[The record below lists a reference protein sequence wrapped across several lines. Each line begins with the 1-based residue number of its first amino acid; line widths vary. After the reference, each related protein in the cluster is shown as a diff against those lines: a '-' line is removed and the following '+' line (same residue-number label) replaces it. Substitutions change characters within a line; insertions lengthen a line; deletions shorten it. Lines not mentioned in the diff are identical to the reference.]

1 MHTKKWKRSA
11 VGIAAFGAAFALTL
25 SGCSS
30 SSGDAGGGDE
40 GGDAGD
46 SYSFAFAPGVAGDEF
61 YISMSCGIQEAVEA
75 AGGTFTEQAPEQFDP
90 SLQKPII
97 DSITASAP
105 DALLVAATDQTA
117 MQAPIQAAAD
127 AGIEVVLVDTT
138 LEDPSF
144 AASQV
149 ASDNVGGG
157 AAAFEAI
164 QEAHPDGGKV
174 LMIGVDPGISTLELR
189 AQGFEEAA
197 EADSNFEYL
206 GVQYS
211 HNEPAEAARIVT
223 AALQKDPDIVGIFG
237 GNLFAAEGAATGV
250 RQAGAEDITVVG
262 FDAGPAQIKQLED
275 GVVQALVAQE
285 PRTIGTTGVE
295 QALLALGGEE
305 TEEVIQTGFT
315 IITEENLDGEGGDA
329 AYVSSCD

>member
-1 MHTKKWKRSA
+1 MNKRMLKRSA
-11 VGIAAFGAAFALTL
+11 FGVAAFGAAFALTL

-30 SSGDAGGGDE
+30 SGGDGGGEE
-40 GGDAGD
+40 GGGEEG
-46 SYSFAFAPGVAGDEF
+46 YSFAFAPGVAGDEF
-61 YISMSCGIQEAVEA
+61 YISMGCGIEEAVSA
-75 AGGTFTEQAPEQFDP
+75 AGGTVSEQAPEQFDP
-90 SLQKPII
+90 SLQKPLI
-97 DSITASAP
+97 DSITASKP

-117 MQAPIQAAAD
+117 MQAPIKAAAD
-127 AGIEVVLVDTT
+127 AGITVVLVDTT
-138 LEDPSF
+138 LEDPSV
-144 AASQV
+144 AVSQV

-164 QEAHPDGGKV
+164 KEAHPDGGKV

-189 AQGFEEAA
+189 AEGFGEAA
-197 EADSNFEYL
+197 DADSNFEYL

-211 HNEPAEAARIVT
+211 HNEPAEAAKLVT

-262 FDAGPAQIKQLED
+262 FDAGPAQVEQLRD

-285 PRTIGTTGVE
+285 PANIGKQGVE
-295 QALLALGGEE
+295 QALAALNGEE

-315 IITEENLDGEGGDA
+315 IITEENLESEGGEA
-329 AYVSSCD
+329 VYVSSCG

>member
-1 MHTKKWKRSA
+1 MNTKNWKRSA
-11 VGIAAFGAAFALTL
+11 VGIAAIGAAFALTL

-30 SSGDAGGGDE
+30 SGGGEEGGGDAATDE
-40 GGDAGD
+40 G
-46 SYSFAFAPGVAGDEF
+46 YSFAFAPGVSGDEF
-61 YISMSCGIQEAVEA
+61 YISMSCGIQAAVEE
-75 AGGTFTEQAPEQFDP
+75 AGGTLTEQAPEQFDP

-97 DSITASAP
+97 DSITASSP

-117 MQAPIQAAAD
+117 MQAPINAAAE

-138 LEDPSF
+138 LDDPSI

-174 LMIGVDPGISTLELR
+174 LMIGLDPGISTLELR
-189 AQGFEEAA
+189 EQGFGEAA

-211 HNEPAEAARIVT
+211 HNEPAEAARLVT

-237 GNLFAAEGAATGV
+237 GNLFASEGAATGV
-250 RQAGAEDITVVG
+250 RQAGADGVTVVG
-262 FDAGPAQIKQLED
+262 FDAGPAQIQQLED

-285 PRTIGTTGVE
+285 PATIGTAGVE
-295 QALLALGGEE
+295 QALLALNGEE
-305 TEEVIQTGFT
+305 TEEIIQTGFT
-315 IITEENLDGEGGDA
+315 IITEENLEGEGGDA
-329 AYVSSCD
+329 AYVSSCE